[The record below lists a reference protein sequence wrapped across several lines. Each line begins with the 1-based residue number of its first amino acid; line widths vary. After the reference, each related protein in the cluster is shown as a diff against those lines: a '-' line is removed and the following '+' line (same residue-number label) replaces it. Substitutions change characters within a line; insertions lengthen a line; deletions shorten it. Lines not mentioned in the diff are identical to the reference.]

1 MTVPVLRAHLACAV
15 LLAWTPVSQLGA
27 QEPLAQPPVFA
38 TDLELVNVTA
48 TVRDADG
55 RLVSGLKAEDF
66 VLKESGRERPLA
78 FFASAS
84 DPAAQSG
91 LALDL
96 ALLLDMSG
104 SMAFDQ
110 RTAREAAV
118 HFLDSVPRARELLIV
133 FFDHEVQ
140 VLRYGPG
147 NRAEVLSYIERTS
160 GGGGTALYDAIA
172 RAIKSMKG
180 RAGRRVVVTLSDGED
195 YKSQTT
201 YEDILRIVRASGAL
215 VYPVAFGR
223 SFEPGSTRAMQA
235 RSFLDKLAH
244 ASGGRVLE
252 ATSAAGIANL
262 YQQILEEL
270 SGQYVLGFVPEAGD
284 GSYRKIKVDVR
295 KEGLKVRHRGGYLRD
310 ARGASN
316 APGVAQ

>member
-1 MTVPVLRAHLACAV
+1 M
-15 LLAWTPVSQLGA
+15 
-27 QEPLAQPPVFA
+27 
-38 TDLELVNVTA
+38 TA

-66 VLKESGRERPLA
+66 VIKEAGKERALA
-78 FFASAS
+78 FFASAA
-84 DPAAQSG
+84 DPAATAG

-104 SMAFDQ
+104 SMIEDQ
-110 RTAREAAV
+110 RASREAAI

-140 VLRYGPG
+140 LLRYGPG
-147 NRAEVLSYIERTS
+147 NRAEVLGYIERTS

-172 RAIKSMKG
+172 KAISAMKG

-201 YEDILRIVRASGAL
+201 YEDVLRIVRASGAL
-215 VYPVAFGR
+215 VYPVAFSHG
-223 SFEPGSTRAMQA
+223 FEPGSTRAMQA
-235 RSFLDKLAH
+235 RSFLDKLAS

-252 ATSAAGIANL
+252 ANSAAGIATL

-284 GSYRKIKVDVR
+284 GSYRKIKVEVR
-295 KEGLKVRHRGGYLRD
+295 KEGLKVRHRGGYLRE
-310 ARGASN
+310 
-316 APGVAQ
+316 AQTR